1 MMESEMGVKGIMEN
15 KVGAKGMIEK
25 GTKDYEK
32 KKHYQYHFNNR
43 KQLNNIAKK

>member
-1 MMESEMGVKGIMEN
+1 MESEMGVKGIMEN

-32 KKHYQYHFNNR
+32 KKNY
-43 KQLNNIAKK
+43 